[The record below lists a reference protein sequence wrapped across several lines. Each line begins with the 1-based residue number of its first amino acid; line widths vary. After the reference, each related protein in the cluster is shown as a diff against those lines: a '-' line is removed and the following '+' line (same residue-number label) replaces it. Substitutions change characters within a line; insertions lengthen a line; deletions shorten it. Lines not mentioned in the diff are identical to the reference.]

1 VTAPVAGA
9 PAVGASLKRKE
20 DARLVVGRGRYLD
33 DLRLPD
39 LLHAVLVRSPHAHAD
54 VTSIDARAAL
64 AVDGVVAVLTRRELP
79 ELGGSIPALVPE
91 PKRRAYAHPALAA
104 DRVRHVGEAV
114 AIVVATDPY
123 RAADGAAAVDVRYTP
138 RAAATRV
145 ATALGTRGAPEFTSG
160 AERGGL
166 GGRPEPP
173 LGTRGAPEFT
183 SGAERGGLGGRP
195 EPALGTRGAPEF
207 TSGAE
212 RGGLG
217 GRPEPPIPLVQPNW
231 PDNLFA
237 TTTSA
242 VGDVARGL
250 ANAEIVERVRLAYP
264 RVSGTPIEPRGVIAQ
279 PDAAGGVTVWTSS
292 QVPFGVRAAV
302 AGILGVPEERI
313 RVIVPDV
320 GGGFGVKGHVYPEDV
335 VIPAVARH
343 LRRPVK
349 WVETRTEHLL
359 TAAADRDQEH
369 EATIGITRDGTITAI
384 ETRFTR
390 DHGAFPTLG
399 EAITLNT
406 INHLP
411 GPYRVPTYRATA
423 DNVVTHKTFLA
434 AYRGAGRP
442 EAAFVLDR
450 LLDRAARAS
459 GVDPVELR
467 RRNLIRAG
475 EMPYASGLSYR
486 DGVPIS
492 YDPADYVAAFDR
504 MIERFDYAT
513 WRKEQHARRGTR
525 RPIGI
530 GVSAYVEGTGLGP
543 FEGADVRVDPNGKVF
558 VYLGVSQQGQGHE
571 TVFAQICAD
580 RLGVAVDDVIVAGG
594 DTQLVGYGMG
604 TIASRVAAVAGP
616 AVAQATDDVA
626 DKARRVA
633 AELFECA
640 AEDVVLRAGHAEVR
654 GAPDRRLPLAR
665 VARAA
670 LRSRASATAGG
681 TPGLSA
687 CAFFYPGSVTWA
699 FGGQAVV
706 VEVDV
711 ETGVVTLLRC
721 VAVHDCGRPINPMIV
736 EGQLHGGIAQGIGSA
751 LYEELI
757 YDDAGQLLTATFM
770 DYCPPRADQIPP
782 LDVSSLDYPSTVNP
796 LGIKGVGESGIIA
809 GAAAI
814 GNAVEDALA
823 DRGVVVTRVP
833 LTPSRVFEL
842 LRGGLT

>member
-1 VTAPVAGA
+1 MTDSL
-9 PAVGASLKRKE
+9 VGASVKRKE

-33 DLRLPD
+33 DVQLPG
-39 LLHAVLVRSPHAHAD
+39 LLHLAIVRSPHAHAD
-54 VTSIDARAAL
+54 VARIETGAAR
-64 AVDGVVAVLTRRELP
+64 AVDGVIAVLTRTELP
-79 ELGGSIPALVPE
+79 DLAGSVPPLVFE
-91 PKRRAYAHPALAA
+91 PKRRAYVHPVLAA

-114 AIVVATDPY
+114 AVVVAIDAY
-123 RAADGAAAVDVRYTP
+123 RAADGAAAVAVDYVP
-138 RAAATRV
+138 LDAATDA
-145 ATALGTRGAPEFTSG
+145 ATALSG
-160 AERGGL
+160 
-166 GGRPEPP
+166 
-173 LGTRGAPEFT
+173 
-183 SGAERGGLGGRP
+183 
-195 EPALGTRGAPEF
+195 
-207 TSGAE
+207 
-212 RGGLG
+212 
-217 GRPEPPIPLVQPNW
+217 PIVQPDW
-231 PDNLFA
+231 PDNRFA
-237 TTTSA
+237 TSESA
-242 VGDVARGL
+242 VGDVEDAFAR
-250 ANAEIVERVRLAYP
+250 AAVVERLSLRYP
-264 RVSGTPIEPRGVIAQ
+264 RVSGTPIEPRGVVAQ
-279 PDAAGGVTVWTSS
+279 VDAATGTMTVWTST
-292 QVPFGVRAAV
+292 QVPFGVRAAI
-302 AGILGVPEERI
+302 AGVLGVPEERV
-313 RVIVPDV
+313 RVLAPEI

-335 VIPAVARH
+335 LIPAVARH
-343 LRRPVK
+343 LGRPVK

-359 TAAADRDQEH
+359 TAAADRDQQH
-369 EATIGITRDGTITAI
+369 DARIGVTSDGTITAI
-384 ETRFTR
+384 ETRFIR

-411 GPYRVPTYRATA
+411 GPYRVPAYRATG
-423 DNVVTHKTFLA
+423 DNVLTHKTFLA

-450 LLDRAARAS
+450 LLDRAARA
-459 GVDPVELR
+459 GGHDPVELR
-467 RRNLIRAG
+467 RRNLIRPA

-486 DGVPIS
+486 DGIPIS
-492 YDPADYVAAFDR
+492 YDPADYVTAFDR
-504 MIERFDYAT
+504 MIDRLDYAA
-513 WRKEQHARRGTR
+513 WRKEQQARRRTS

-543 FEGADVRVDPNGKVF
+543 FEGADVRVDASGKVF

-571 TVFAQICAD
+571 TVFAQLCAA
-580 RLGVAVDDVIVAGG
+580 RVGVPLEDVIVAGG

-616 AVAQATDDVA
+616 AVAQAADEVA

-640 AEDVVLRAGHAEVR
+640 PEDVVLRAGHAEVR
-654 GAPDRRLPLAR
+654 GTPDRRLPLAR

-670 LRSRASATAGG
+670 LRSRASAVAGG

-706 VEVDV
+706 VEVDTD
-711 ETGVVTLLRC
+711 TGAVTLLRC

-736 EGQLHGGIAQGIGSA
+736 EGQLHGGMAQGIGSA
-751 LYEELI
+751 LYEELV

-782 LDVSSLDYPSTVNP
+782 LDVTSFDYPSTVNP

-823 DRGVVVTRVP
+823 DRGVAVTRVP
-833 LTPSRVFEL
+833 LTPSRVFDL
-842 LRGGLT
+842 LRTARAV